1 MKEMADGDT
10 SVVEIETAGTNDKK
24 RKISVLSS
32 VSEIELDTSSNSPQA
47 AQKKKTKKKKSKG
60 GKTPVV
66 SESETEYKPQP
77 SKMAEEL
84 PPGIHRQLSDINQKL
99 SNVITKGDGTLR
111 EMIRD
116 IFQELK
122 EEFLKS
128 LSHRM
133 DILEGK
139 LFEKEK
145 ENDSL
150 KKQISDLKTDI
161 DNRKA
166 EIEMQKSENSK
177 LKREIDKSVIT
188 ANEKFNDL
196 EQYGR
201 KSNLKID
208 GLPEAEGYETA
219 EMTTGVF
226 IDKMNALIPSL
237 DLRREDVNIAH
248 RLGIKKSRKTK
259 GGETIIPRRA
269 IVRLNSRIK
278 RDHILKSRK
287 LFKGTDIYVNED
299 LTQLNQLVLACVR
312 RKMSDEVKKSWSR
325 NGRIFYENKTGD
337 MIEVKFPEFQDWI
350 DLPWPGKSP

>member
-1 MKEMADGDT
+1 MHHLPGRINRDIT
-10 SVVEIETAGTNDKK
+10 
-24 RKISVLSS
+24 RRWR
-32 VSEIELDTSSNSPQA
+32 
-47 AQKKKTKKKKSKG
+47 
-60 GKTPVV
+60 
-66 SESETEYKPQP
+66 ETEYKPQP

-84 PPGIHRQLSDINQKL
+84 PPGINRQLSDINQKL

-139 LFEKEK
+139 LFEKET
-145 ENDSL
+145 EIDSL

-208 GLPEAEGYETA
+208 GLPEVEGYETA

-237 DLRREDVNIAH
+237 DLRREDVNITH

-278 RDHILKSRK
+278 RDHILNSRK
-287 LFKGTDIYVNED
+287 LFIRTDIYVNED
-299 LTQLNQLVLACVR
+299 LTQLNQLVLVCVR

-325 NGRIFYENKTGD
+325 NGRIF
-337 MIEVKFPEFQDWI
+337 
-350 DLPWPGKSP
+350 